1 MSTKN
6 KRRDFS
12 SLKFT
17 NFLKQFYNNFCF
29 CFNGYAALQSKIC
42 SLLFSSIHGFLSFA
56 SKNHFFF
63 GVFVCGDGKF
73 DCGKSTALFN
83 FMVFLFQ
90 VLMKSGGATAIH
102 RRRNALSRKAK
113 QVHLPIHL

>member
-1 MSTKN
+1 MQLCNPRSVVCC
-6 KRRDFS
+6 
-12 SLKFT
+12 
-17 NFLKQFYNNFCF
+17 FLPSMVFYLLL
-29 CFNGYAALQSKIC
+29 AKI
-42 SLLFSSIHGFLSFA
+42 
-56 SKNHFFF
+56 NFFF

-90 VLMKSGGATAIH
+90 VLMKSGGATAIR